1 MDFLAT
7 ARRQM
12 LAGQLHDA
20 RERLLA
26 SFAGLS
32 DEEMARP
39 GAAGEWSVAHVLAH
53 IAAWDRASL
62 DAFREM
68 LQGKRPPFLDLD
80 DDGIEA
86 FNEEHH
92 GSVVEITP
100 DEALT
105 NLLTAREELLTLLRE
120 VDNTTLFAPAPG
132 DEHADLSIAACITV
146 LVNHDEE
153 HAEMIEEWRQAAT
166 SGY

>member
-1 MDFLAT
+1 MDFMMT

-32 DEEMARP
+32 NEEMAQP
-39 GAAGEWSVAHVLAH
+39 GACGDWSVAQALAH
-53 IAAWDRASL
+53 VAAWDRETLS
-62 DAFREM
+62 AFTAM
-68 LQGKRPPFLDLD
+68 LEGERPPFLDLD
-80 DDGIEA
+80 DDGIQE
-86 FNEEHH
+86 FNAEHY
-92 GSVVEITP
+92 STDKAVTP
-100 DEALT
+100 DEAVTKLQA
-105 NLLTAREELLTLLRE
+105 AREELLTLLRN
-120 VDNTTLFAPAPG
+120 VDNKAMFAPAPG

-153 HAEMIEEWRQAAT
+153 HAEMIEEWRETA
-166 SGY
+166 S